1 MKIRF
6 TGNTAKAIEILQ
18 GKPMVIDG
26 VVRWGGGGWVKT
38 FEEDGRDVVYRP
50 SHWEEV
56 PEKVWRDVTA
66 ECEAG
71 AYVSASDRPMISI
84 LHQVSGRDRL
94 NVLHDRPNYRL
105 RKVRMY
111 LNVEDSGDWV
121 KGRDA
126 FIVEK
131 SE

>member
-6 TGNTAKAIEILQ
+6 TGNAAKAIEILQ
-18 GKPMVIDG
+18 GKTMVIDG
-26 VVRWGGGGWVKT
+26 VVRLGGGGWVKT

-66 ECEAG
+66 ECEFVPDNGVPTGLRLFHG
-71 AYVSASDRPMISI
+71 AHAQRCVGYLVK
-84 LHQVSGRDRL
+84 G
-94 NVLHDRPNYRL
+94 YRL
-105 RKVRMY
+105 RKVRCCY
-111 LNVEDSGDWV
+111 DDANHTACV
-121 KGRDA
+121 A

>member
-6 TGNTAKAIEILQ
+6 TGNAAKAIEILQ

-56 PEKVWRDVTA
+56 PPPKVWRDVTA
-66 ECEAG
+66 ECEFLPENGLPTRRKLFHGTHAQTCIG
-71 AYVSASDRPMISI
+71 DFDK
-84 LHQVSGRDRL
+84 G
-94 NVLHDRPNYRL
+94 YRL
-105 RKVRMY
+105 RKIERQ
-111 LNVEDSGDWV
+111 DWGTYPPV
-121 KGRDA
+121 A